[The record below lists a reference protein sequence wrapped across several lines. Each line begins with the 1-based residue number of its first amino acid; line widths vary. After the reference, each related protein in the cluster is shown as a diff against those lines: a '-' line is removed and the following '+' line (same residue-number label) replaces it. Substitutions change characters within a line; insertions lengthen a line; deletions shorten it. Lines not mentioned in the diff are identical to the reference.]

1 MQYDFLVS
9 QRQRHPIII
18 SIGYIATPC
27 NKTMIDYFVRMQGC
41 NNAIDSIHLSLHVM
55 SDIEDKFCG
64 HKTQNHEGLVLM
76 LSDSP

>member
-1 MQYDFLVS
+1 
-9 QRQRHPIII
+9 
-18 SIGYIATPC
+18 
-27 NKTMIDYFVRMQGC
+27 MIDYFVRMQGC